1 MRRNPTVSDE
11 PGLSWELE
19 RGARELRA
27 YEAEEALER
36 EFLERFEEREERW
49 LERQISLFG

>member
-1 MRRNPTVSDE
+1 MRRNPIVSDE